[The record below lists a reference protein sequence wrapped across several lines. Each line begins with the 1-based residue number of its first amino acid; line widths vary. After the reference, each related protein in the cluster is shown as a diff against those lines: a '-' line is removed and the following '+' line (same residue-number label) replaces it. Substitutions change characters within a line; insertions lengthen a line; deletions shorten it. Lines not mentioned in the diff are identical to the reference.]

1 MSILGTTGS
10 TDPLTYA
17 RESCMETMF
26 LYFMCPSLWWILH
39 YARACVCVR
48 VLRSVCIRDF
58 SRVSIDFLMNR
69 YYVHQNNCELSFLIN
84 KISEFL
90 IQVHSTSSILAY
102 STAWPTFLP
111 LQSESNQS
119 FGQED
124 CLINVCNMQIPVTC
138 GYQVLCISGCVL
150 NITKTGNV
158 MIALKNG
165 YSKLVM
171 ITCQNGYL
179 EETLEKWLPKM
190 AWPLTFWPQIANYR
204 MTCNDLSFGVP
215 TSNCMSVFACPSI
228 NKSIAFCGKK
238 QTSYRNAS
246 IQYAHTGVQSNNC
259 MASPIV
265 MLGLLWNTCLLCII
279 FFTFTIQSC

>member
-102 STAWPTFLP
+102 STAWPYRYSL
-111 LQSESNQS
+111 NQ
-119 FGQED
+119 
-124 CLINVCNMQIPVTC
+124 
-138 GYQVLCISGCVL
+138 ISL
-150 NITKTGNV
+150 SAKKT
-158 MIALKNG
+158 A
-165 YSKLVM
+165 S
-171 ITCQNGYL
+171 
-179 EETLEKWLPKM
+179 
-190 AWPLTFWPQIANYR
+190 LTFAICKYLWPVGIRCYAYP
-204 MTCNDLSFGVP
+204 GV
-215 TSNCMSVFACPSI
+215 F
-228 NKSIAFCGKK
+228 
-238 QTSYRNAS
+238 
-246 IQYAHTGVQSNNC
+246 
-259 MASPIV
+259 
-265 MLGLLWNTCLLCII
+265 
-279 FFTFTIQSC
+279 